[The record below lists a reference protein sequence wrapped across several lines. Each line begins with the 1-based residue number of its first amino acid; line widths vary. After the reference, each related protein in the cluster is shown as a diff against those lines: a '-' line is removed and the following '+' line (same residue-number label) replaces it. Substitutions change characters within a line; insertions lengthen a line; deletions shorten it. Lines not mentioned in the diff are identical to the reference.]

1 VPATWGDLQRR
12 TAVICARK
20 ADFHRETA
28 MRETWF
34 ISGCSSGLGYAIAAA
49 ALGAGN
55 SVVSTARDIE
65 PLQLLGAKYPEHS
78 HCVALDVTNKAS
90 IKNAVSEALRRFGA
104 IDVLVNN
111 AGALHVGSVEETSD
125 REARALFDTNL
136 FGALD
141 LSRAILPGMRERRQ
155 GCIVN
160 ISSTGGIATAPGI
173 GMYCAT
179 KHALEAM
186 SEAMASELAPLG
198 IKVLLVEP
206 GAFRTQIGFKATMS
220 QQTIADYNAIRS
232 LAQALFTSGAG
243 TEPGDPNKAALAIL
257 AAVEDTGSPLRLP
270 LGIEAFEHMRAKIAA
285 VLANFDA
292 CEGDTPDVRIL
303 GGDTGR

>member
-1 VPATWGDLQRR
+1 M
-12 TAVICARK
+12 RK
-20 ADFHRETA
+20 
-28 MRETWF
+28 TWF

-55 SVVSTARDIE
+55 SVVATARDVE
-65 PLQLLGAKYPEHS
+65 RLHLLGAKYPKYS

-90 IKNAVSEALRRFGA
+90 IESAVSEALRRFGA

-111 AGALHVGSVEETSD
+111 AGALHVGSIEETSD
-125 REARALFDTNL
+125 REARALFDSNF

-141 LSRAILPGMRERRQ
+141 LSRAILPAMRQRRQ

-160 ISSTGGIATAPGI
+160 VSSTGGIATAAGI

-179 KHALEAM
+179 KHALEAI
-186 SEAMASELAPLG
+186 SEAMAAELEPLG

-206 GAFRTQIGFKATMS
+206 GAFRTQVGFKATIS
-220 QQTIADYNAIRS
+220 QQTIGDYNPVRA
-232 LAQALFTSGAG
+232 LAQTIFTSGAG
-243 TEPGDPNKAALAIL
+243 TEPGDPYKAALAIL
-257 AAVEDTGSPLRLP
+257 AAVEHTGSALRLP
-270 LGIEAFEHMRAKIAA
+270 LGIEAFEHIRAKLAA

-292 CEGDTPDVRIL
+292 CERAAPDVRIL
-303 GGDTGR
+303 GDPAEMR